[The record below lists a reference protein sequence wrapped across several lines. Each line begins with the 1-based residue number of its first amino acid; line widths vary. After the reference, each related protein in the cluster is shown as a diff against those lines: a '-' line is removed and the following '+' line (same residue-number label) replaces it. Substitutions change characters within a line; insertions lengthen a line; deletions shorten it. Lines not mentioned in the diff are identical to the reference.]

1 MRVKSIVKPTR
12 EVSLPRL
19 GKIRL
24 GIKKKN
30 PKGKEYPVETDYFV
44 VPSEVEAVYGPEPKE
59 LPIMFPSDKMETIFP
74 QAYNAF
80 GQNHLLKCEGTGQV
94 AWRKEGDRDWV
105 ERDCPCEWL
114 DQKKCSFV
122 ARLMFWLPAVDLGGV
137 YQIDTG
143 SKTSVSDI
151 EDGLAYILKAA
162 GRFAFIPCTLK
173 REPTI
178 IGHNGKAN
186 THYTMKLY
194 IAVGGLQELDNFRR
208 DPLQITHYNVAEP
221 EVVDPKGDPGAVIV
235 HDHIADEENEP
246 LDSPP
251 PKGRPQQD
259 WREGQDPIP
268 THPSWKYPHTT
279 LRAPALRRAI
289 LEEVEGDKRKAVQML
304 KELTAQTG
312 PECSQI
318 HHMNA
323 EQLDAT
329 WALWQEQHPPP
340 ATTEPASDLLPETR
354 EHLEALIEE
363 LGIPG
368 ERLETELVPL
378 DSVSEAGAEA
388 YEQSLRDMVEEPNK
402 EKADG

>member
-30 PKGKEYPVETDYFV
+30 SKGKEYPVETDYFV
-44 VPSEVEAVYGPEPKE
+44 VPPEVARVYGEQPKE
-59 LPIMFPSDKMETIFP
+59 LPIMFPSDKMEAIFP

-80 GQNHLLKCEGTGQV
+80 GKNHLLKCEGDGQA
-94 AWRKEGDRDWV
+94 AWRKEGDGSWV

-114 DQKKCSFV
+114 DNKACSFV

-194 IAVGGLQELDNFRR
+194 IAVGGLKELDHFRR

-221 EVVDPKGDPGAVIV
+221 EVVDPEGDPGAVV
-235 HDHIADEENEP
+235 VPDDVVDEEETP
-246 LDSPP
+246 PSPAGSSE
-251 PKGRPQQD
+251 KD
-259 WREGQDPIP
+259 WRKGQDPIP

-279 LRAPALRRAI
+279 LRAPSLRRAI
-289 LEEVEGDKRKAVQML
+289 LEEVEGDKRKAVKLL
-304 KELTAQTG
+304 KDLTAQTG
-312 PECSQI
+312 PECAQI
-318 HHMNA
+318 HHMSA

-340 ATTEPASDLLPETR
+340 TQPQPASGLLPETR
-354 EHLEALIEE
+354 ERLEALIEE
-363 LGIPG
+363 LGIDM
-368 ERLETELVPL
+368 ERVETEMVGL
-378 DSVSEAGAEA
+378 DLLTEGGAEEFEKTLREWA
-388 YEQSLRDMVEEPNK
+388 EEQ
-402 EKADG
+402 G